1 MKISIGSDHAGYDYK
16 QILIDH
22 LEDQGYEIIDEGPN
36 SDESV
41 DYPVYGHKVGQR
53 VSNQEADFG
62 ITICGSGI
70 GISLAANKVSGI
82 RAALCSEPLSAEL
95 SRRHNNANVVSVG
108 ARLVGTD
115 MAKEIVDV
123 FLNTKFDGGR
133 HKRRVDMIEE
143 I

>member
-70 GISLAANKVSGI
+70 GISLAANKVPGI